1 MVEQA
6 PLPYLPR
13 RLHQV
18 AERWRNERPSAPAL
32 IDHDG
37 TPLTFAALGE
47 AVDSAVEVLRRAG
60 VRGGDRVMLIN
71 ENCSAL
77 AALLLACSRLD
88 AWAVLINARIA
99 PPEIRRIADHCTPR
113 ALVFTDGCSRDAGR
127 HGADYGASAQDITH
141 CGSVLVAGERN
152 ATPEPVDDSNAD
164 QVGAMIY
171 TSGTTGTPKGVMLT
185 HRNLLFIASVSGEQR
200 GLSENDHVYAVLPV
214 SHVFGLASTF
224 LGTLTAGGCLELV
237 PRFDPA
243 HLADAL
249 ERGITVFQGVPAMYA
264 KLLEYLEQ
272 QGRDLKAPKLR
283 YMSSGGAPL
292 DIDWKRRIEARF
304 GTALNNG
311 YGLTEASP
319 TVSQTLI
326 HARRDDDSIGPPL
339 PWVEV
344 RFVDPTS
351 GQECAP
357 GTAGELWV
365 RGPNIMKGY
374 YRDKA
379 ATDAAV
385 TADGWL
391 KTGDV
396 CRQDP
401 DGALF
406 LVGRC
411 KELII
416 RSGFNVYPPEVE
428 TALNAHPLVTHC
440 AVVGRRVPGNE
451 EVIAFV
457 EIIPGSKVSE
467 DDLKN
472 FVHDRLAPYKRP
484 QRIFIVTAM
493 PASATGKI
501 QKHHLV
507 ATAERLCR
515 GEDDEIEQGDL

>member
-1 MVEQA
+1 
-6 PLPYLPR
+6 
-13 RLHQV
+13 
-18 AERWRNERPSAPAL
+18 
-32 IDHDG
+32 
-37 TPLTFAALGE
+37 
-47 AVDSAVEVLRRAG
+47 
-60 VRGGDRVMLIN
+60 
-71 ENCSAL
+71 
-77 AALLLACSRLD
+77 
-88 AWAVLINARIA
+88 
-99 PPEIRRIADHCTPR
+99 
-113 ALVFTDGCSRDAGR
+113 
-127 HGADYGASAQDITH
+127 
-141 CGSVLVAGERN
+141 
-152 ATPEPVDDSNAD
+152 
-164 QVGAMIY
+164 
-171 TSGTTGTPKGVMLT
+171 
-185 HRNLLFIASVSGEQR
+185 
-200 GLSENDHVYAVLPV
+200 
-214 SHVFGLASTF
+214 

-374 YRDKA
+374 YRD
-379 ATDAAV
+379 
-385 TADGWL
+385 
-391 KTGDV
+391 
-396 CRQDP
+396 
-401 DGALF
+401 GALF